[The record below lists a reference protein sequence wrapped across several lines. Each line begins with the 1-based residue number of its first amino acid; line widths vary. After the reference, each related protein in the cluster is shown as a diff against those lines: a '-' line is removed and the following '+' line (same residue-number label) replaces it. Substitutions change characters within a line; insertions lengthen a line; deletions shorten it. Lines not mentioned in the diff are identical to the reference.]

1 MEPEPERVDLSAL
14 DPARAQPQWNA
25 AIASVVAR
33 GLARRRRLV
42 RRGMVAVIVAAAAG
56 ALLWFSAPR
65 HEVVPRRASVL
76 DWATR
81 DVGADDV
88 LSLGGS
94 YAQ

>member
-1 MEPEPERVDLSAL
+1 MEPEPERVDLATL
-14 DPARAQPQWNA
+14 DPARATPQWSA

-65 HEVVPRRASVL
+65 REVAPRPTML

-81 DVGADDV
+81 DVGAEDV

>member
-1 MEPEPERVDLSAL
+1 MEPEPDKVDLSSL
-14 DPARAQPQWNA
+14 DPARAAPRWNA
-25 AIASVVAR
+25 AITSVAAR

-65 HEVVPRRASVL
+65 HAPPPRPSVL

-81 DVGADDV
+81 DVGAEDV